1 VDRTPQDSRV
11 LRALVS
17 RRRRPLLVTG
27 VPRSGTTWLAR
38 QLAGAR
44 GCAMTGREPMNPQPG
59 QYQLGGTLDAWT
71 RLATP
76 SGRQVTALR
85 LAYSGLTPRV
95 YGRYGHRQWAAPWP
109 GTTIVV
115 KDPFAVL
122 SVRAVVDVTAALP
135 VLVYRHPAAVLA
147 SYRRMGWSPDVAE
160 VSAALAPYEGAPYDG
175 LPAAPEGG
183 GVHDDPRSM
192 AWFWSVLN
200 AVALA
205 DLAAVGGGVV
215 ISHEELASGGADALG
230 TLFEACGLDRPAA
243 DEADPDSP
251 PRTEAE
257 EPVPTPARDAEADR
271 VLHRLDRPSGEVAT
285 AWRSG
290 TDPAELEVLD
300 ALTGPTFAA
309 LQAARLR
316 VG

>member
-1 VDRTPQDSRV
+1 
-11 LRALVS
+11 
-17 RRRRPLLVTG
+17 
-27 VPRSGTTWLAR
+27 
-38 QLAGAR
+38 
-44 GCAMTGREPMNPQPG
+44 MTGREPMNPQPG
-59 QYQLGGTLDAWT
+59 QYRLGGTVDAWA

-76 SGRQVTALR
+76 GRRQVTALR
-85 LAYSGLTPRV
+85 LAYAGMTPRV

-122 SVRAVVDVTAALP
+122 SIRAVVDVTAALP

-160 VSAALAPYEGAPYDG
+160 VSAAVAPFDDLPVDG
-175 LPAAPEGG
+175 LPAVPGGEAP
-183 GVHDDPRSM
+183 DDPRSM

-200 AVALA
+200 TLALQ

-230 TLFEACGLDRPAA
+230 ILFAACGLQGPAA
-243 DEADPDSP
+243 
-251 PRTEAE
+251 
-257 EPVPTPARDAEADR
+257 AEADAGTDPQASVGPAGPAEPVGDASSAR

-285 AWRSG
+285 AWRSA

-300 ALTGPTFAA
+300 ALTGPTFEA

-316 VG
+316 V